1 VTYKVTQQKEKRM
14 EVTSTKTRK
23 KKVLIV
29 IITICKRV
37 VYLKLYSK
45 KIFFL
50 RPKPL
55 LWFSPFFPVLSCSLY
70 FDLTGQNTK
79 NQKIIEF
86 HNTRG
91 NNIIGSIL
99 CLHHSSQS
107 SSLCFSKN
115 FFTYTA
121 SVLEW

>member
-45 KIFFL
+45 KFFL